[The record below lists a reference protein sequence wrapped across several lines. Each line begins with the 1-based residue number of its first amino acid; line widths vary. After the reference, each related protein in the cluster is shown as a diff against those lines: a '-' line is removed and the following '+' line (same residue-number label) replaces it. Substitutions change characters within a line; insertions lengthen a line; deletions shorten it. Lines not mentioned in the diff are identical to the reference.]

1 METVSPRSPT
11 ADKASSTEYKNE
23 MLRLHLVALA
33 ATKIHLAKIYLF
45 DQEHKSYLGN
55 EDLPK
60 LQWGAVIATIFII
73 AVILFEVSLGCHH
86 PHCRSSPGL
95 IWWLFHQSGAF
106 GGQAMVRE
114 DVIHPFPF
122 SLIEWPPWNP
132 KLPVSLQSFE
142 FLIWQIWVSTT
153 HYLTL
158 KKTTKK
164 KPPYY
169 STRCAHTVRPLSLKE
184 KHNFQQS
191 QLPQAKGA
199 NIQILI

>member
-164 KPPYY
+164 KPTLLFYTMCTY
-169 STRCAHTVRPLSLKE
+169 SKAFVLKRKTQFSTE
-184 KHNFQQS
+184 SATTS
-191 QLPQAKGA
+191 QGS
-199 NIQILI
+199 